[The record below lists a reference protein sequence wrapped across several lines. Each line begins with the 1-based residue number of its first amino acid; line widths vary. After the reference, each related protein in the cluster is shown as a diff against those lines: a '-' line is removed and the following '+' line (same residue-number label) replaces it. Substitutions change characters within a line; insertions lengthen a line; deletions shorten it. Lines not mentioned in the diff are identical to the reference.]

1 MTFTE
6 RLKRGLKD
14 FSQIEVEPGA
24 YTVREESLREG
35 WLQVAHMFSVP
46 RQKEIAAYLFWT
58 LAYNMSIE
66 SKSLYNAD
74 NVLDVLLK
82 SLGFSSVEDMLE
94 NAIDFSNIKYYEDIV
109 DPRNISN
116 TTKPANVASEA
127 AKDSIKRINN
137 MAANK
142 VLTMEELSSMST
154 EQLAAKAA
162 QTVDAINASTK
173 SATESIKRSGGGG
186 GGGGSTGFT
195 TGEVVGIVATLG
207 VLGFCAYKAWDKFY
221 GDGNANDIELADY
234 GFSSSFVPGANFSNT
249 F

>member
-6 RLKRGLKD
+6 RLRKGLRD
-14 FSQIEVEPGA
+14 SAQLEVAPGE
-24 YTVREESLREG
+24 YTVREESAREG
-35 WLQVAHMFSVP
+35 WLQVVHMISVP
-46 RQKEIAAYLFWT
+46 RQKEIAAYLSWL
-58 LAYNMSIE
+58 LAYNMSSGI
-66 SKSLYNAD
+66 KYDTNAD
-74 NVLDVLLK
+74 ILELLLK
-82 SLGFSSVEDMLE
+82 SIGFSSIEDMLE
-94 NAIDFSNIKYYEDIV
+94 NAIDFTNVKYYVDIV

-116 TTKPANVASEA
+116 TTKPTNVASEA

-137 MAANK
+137 TAASK

-186 GGGGSTGFT
+186 GGGSTGFT

-221 GDGNANDIELADY
+221 GDGNVNDIELADY

>member
-14 FSQIEVEPGA
+14 IACAEVAPGE
-24 YTVREESLREG
+24 YSVREESAREG
-35 WLQVAHMFSVP
+35 WLQVVHMISVP
-46 RQKEIAAYLFWT
+46 RQKEIAAYLSWL
-58 LAYNMSIE
+58 LAYNMSSGI
-66 SKSLYNAD
+66 KYDPNAD
-74 NVLDVLLK
+74 ILAMLLK
-82 SLGFSSVEDMLE
+82 STGFSSVEDMLE
-94 NAIDFSNIKYYEDIV
+94 NAIDFSDIKYYIDV
-109 DPRNISN
+109 VNPRNVPN
-116 TTKPANVASEA
+116 TSKPANVASDA

-142 VLTMEELSSMST
+142 VLTVEELSSMST
-154 EQLAAKAA
+154 QQLAAKAA

-173 SATESIKRSGGGG
+173 SATESIKRSGGG

-221 GDGNANDIELADY
+221 GDGNVNDIELADY
-234 GFSSSFVPGANFSNT
+234 GFSSSFVPGANFSST

>member
-1 MTFTE
+1 MTFVE

-94 NAIDFSNIKYYEDIV
+94 NAIDFSDIKYYEDIV
-109 DPRNISN
+109 DPRNTPKANN
-116 TTKPANVASEA
+116 TPAEA

-142 VLTMEELSSMST
+142 VLTMEELSSMSAQ
-154 EQLAAKAA
+154 QLAAKAS
-162 QTVDAINASTK
+162 QTVEAINASTK
-173 SATESIKRSGGGG
+173 SATESIKRSGGG

-221 GDGNANDIELADY
+221 GDSNVNDIELADY

>member
-1 MTFTE
+1 MTFVE
-6 RLKRGLKD
+6 KLNKGLKD
-14 FSQIEVEPGA
+14 LSRAEMVPGA
-24 YTVREESLREG
+24 YSEREESVRAA
-35 WLQVAHMFSVP
+35 WLKAAYMFSDP
-46 RQKEIAAYLFWT
+46 REKDIAAYLYWV
-58 LAYNMSIE
+58 LANSMYSGIR
-66 SKSLYNAD
+66 YDPNAD
-74 NVLDVLLK
+74 LLGMLLK
-82 SLGFSSVEDMLE
+82 STGFSSVEDMLE
-94 NAIDFSNIKYYEDIV
+94 NAIDFSDVKYYVDIV

-116 TTKPANVASEA
+116 TTKPAANVASEA

-137 MAANK
+137 MAASK

-154 EQLAAKAA
+154 QQLAAKAA

-207 VLGFCAYKAWDKFY
+207 VLGFCAYKAWDQFY
-221 GDGNANDIELADY
+221 GDGTVNDIELADY

>member
-6 RLKRGLKD
+6 RLRKGLARV
-14 FSQIEVEPGA
+14 SQLEVAPGE
-24 YTVREESLREG
+24 YTVREESAREG
-35 WLQVAHMFSVP
+35 WLQVVHMISVP
-46 RQKEIAAYLFWT
+46 RQKEIAAYLTWL
-58 LAYNMSIE
+58 LAYNMSSGI
-66 SKSLYNAD
+66 KYDTNAD
-74 NVLDVLLK
+74 ILELLLK
-82 SLGFSSVEDMLE
+82 SIGFSSVEDMLE
-94 NAIDFSNIKYYEDIV
+94 NAIDFSDVKYYVDIV
-109 DPRNISN
+109 DPRNISKANN
-116 TTKPANVASEA
+116 TPAEA

-137 MAANK
+137 TAASK

-221 GDGNANDIELADY
+221 GDGNVNDIELADY

>member
-6 RLKRGLKD
+6 RLRKGLRD
-14 FSQIEVEPGA
+14 SAQLEVAPGE
-24 YTVREESLREG
+24 YTVREESAREG
-35 WLQVAHMFSVP
+35 WLQVVHMISVP
-46 RQKEIAAYLFWT
+46 RQKEIAAYLSWL
-58 LAYNMSIE
+58 LAYNMSSGI
-66 SKSLYNAD
+66 KYDTNAD
-74 NVLDVLLK
+74 ILELLLK
-82 SLGFSSVEDMLE
+82 SIGFSSVEDMLE
-94 NAIDFSNIKYYEDIV
+94 NAIDFSDVKYYVDIV
-109 DPRNISN
+109 DPRNISKANN
-116 TTKPANVASEA
+116 TPAEA

-137 MAANK
+137 TAASK

-154 EQLAAKAA
+154 QQLAAKAA
-162 QTVDAINASTK
+162 QTVEAINASTK

-221 GDGNANDIELADY
+221 GDGNVNDIELADY

>member
-6 RLKRGLKD
+6 RLRKGLSRV
-14 FSQIEVEPGA
+14 SQLEVAPGE
-24 YTVREESLREG
+24 YTVREESAREG
-35 WLQVAHMFSVP
+35 WLQVAHMISVP
-46 RQKEIAAYLFWT
+46 RQKEIAAYLSWL
-58 LAYNMSIE
+58 LAYNMSSGI
-66 SKSLYNAD
+66 KYDTNAD
-74 NVLDVLLK
+74 ILELLLK
-82 SLGFSSVEDMLE
+82 SIGFSSVEDMLE
-94 NAIDFSNIKYYEDIV
+94 NAIDFTNVKYYEDIV
-109 DPRNISN
+109 DPRNTPKANN
-116 TTKPANVASEA
+116 TPAEA

-137 MAANK
+137 TAASK

-162 QTVDAINASTK
+162 QTVEAINASTK
-173 SATESIKRSGGGG
+173 SATESIKRSGGG

-221 GDGNANDIELADY
+221 GDGNVNDIELADY